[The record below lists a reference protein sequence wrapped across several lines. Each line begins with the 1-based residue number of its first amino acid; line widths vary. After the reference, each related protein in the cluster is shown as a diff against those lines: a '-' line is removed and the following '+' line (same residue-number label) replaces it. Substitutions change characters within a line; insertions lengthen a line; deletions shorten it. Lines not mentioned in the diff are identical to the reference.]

1 VPSRLEVIR
10 ALAHPLRLQMLSLL
24 TGAPHSAAELAR
36 ELGGS
41 QANASYHLRRLE
53 QAGLVVLV
61 EQLSVRGGQA
71 RRYRHVASNG
81 PEGPSQDREV
91 AVPGLRESELEFAS
105 LLALG
110 LTRRY
115 AQRDTGPK
123 TDVDAELWVDP
134 ALWSSVVDEVN
145 AASARLHAA
154 AVAPRTPG
162 TVRVS
167 MTASLFTMRPP
178 GRRR

>member
-1 VPSRLEVIR
+1 
-10 ALAHPLRLQMLSLL
+10 MLSLL

-41 QANASYHLRRLE
+41 QANASYHVRRLE
-53 QAGLVVLV
+53 HAGLVVVV
-61 EQLSVRGGQA
+61 EELSVRGGQA
-71 RRYRHVASNG
+71 RRYRHVASNQ
-81 PEGPSQDREV
+81 PEAPSPDSETP
-91 AVPGLRESELEFAS
+91 VPGLRETQLEFAS
-105 LLALG
+105 LLALA

-115 AQRDTGPK
+115 ALRDIGPK

-145 AASARLHAA
+145 GAAARLHAA

-167 MTASLFTMRPP
+167 MTAALFTMLPVA
-178 GRRR
+178 GRR

>member
-1 VPSRLEVIR
+1 
-10 ALAHPLRLQMLSLL
+10 MLSLL

-41 QANASYHLRRLE
+41 QANASYHVRRLE
-53 QAGLVVLV
+53 HAGLVVVV

-71 RRYRHVASNG
+71 RRYRHVASNR
-81 PEGPSQDREV
+81 PEAPSPDS
-91 AVPGLRESELEFAS
+91 ATPVPGLRETQLEFAS
-105 LLALG
+105 LLALA

-115 AQRDTGPK
+115 ALRDIGPK

-145 AASARLHAA
+145 AAAARLHAA

-167 MTASLFTMRPP
+167 MTAALFTMRPVA
-178 GRRR
+178 GHR

>member
-1 VPSRLEVIR
+1 
-10 ALAHPLRLQMLSLL
+10 MLSLL

-41 QANASYHLRRLE
+41 QANASYHVRRLE
-53 QAGLVVLV
+53 HAGLVVVV

-71 RRYRHVASNG
+71 RRYRHVASNQ
-81 PEGPSQDREV
+81 PEAPSPDSETP
-91 AVPGLRESELEFAS
+91 VPGLRETQLEFAS
-105 LLALG
+105 LLALA

-115 AQRDTGPK
+115 ALRDIGPK

-145 AASARLHAA
+145 GAAARLHAA

-167 MTASLFTMRPP
+167 MTAALFTMRPVAG
-178 GRRR
+178 GR